1 MVASRLAPLIDLD
14 LSAAPPPPN
23 TKERAAAA
31 LQAAEAALKA
41 KPDDLNARFA
51 RASAYFQLGENQK
64 AIDDLNAVIEKAP
77 QVVVAYQFRAI
88 AHARLGHKDE
98 ARADLERFQKGNS
111 TESQKLYLAVIVAA
125 ELGEGTD
132 KAFETLEAALK
143 KQPQDSMLHY
153 DAACAYALASQAL
166 AGKDQAKGRGCA
178 ERAIRL
184 LRTAIQNGYA
194 DYKHMQEDADLDPL
208 RELPAFA
215 EIMKAGHL
223 DRSYAAVW
231 TGDVRFEASPL
242 FGLDPSLTSSG
253 AGNWRHRAIAWLL
266 SRSPRLLP
274 RDRRS
279 PPRSGTA
286 R

>member
-1 MVASRLAPLIDLD
+1 M
-14 LSAAPPPPN
+14 PP
-23 TKERAAAA
+23 AA

-64 AIDDLNAVIEKAP
+64 AIDDFNADKEGTADH
-77 QVVVAYQFRAI
+77 R
-88 AHARLGHKDE
+88 RLSVPCHRPCPPGSQG
-98 ARADLERFQKGNS
+98 RGPADLEQFQKGNS
-111 TESQKLYLAVIVAA
+111 TERPELYLAVIVAA

-132 KAFETLEAALK
+132 QALEALEAALK
-143 KQPQDSMLHY
+143 KQPKDSILHY
-153 DAACAYALASQAL
+153 NAACAYALASHAL
-166 AGKDQAKGRGCA
+166 AGKDQAKGRELA
-178 ERAIRL
+178 ERALRL
-184 LRTAIQNGYA
+184 LRTAIENGYA

-231 TGDVRFEASPL
+231 TGDVRFEATRSS
-242 FGLDPSLTSSG
+242 GLDPPLTSSG
-253 AGNWRHRAIAWLL
+253 AGNLWHRAIAWSL
-266 SRSPRLLP
+266 SRSPGLP
-274 RDRRS
+274 PRHRRS

-286 R
+286 P